1 MDRYL
6 EYMLKNRLFQSGK
19 LQKLQAEL
27 APDNPYIFKAPEASQ
42 APVLPL
48 QGPQA
53 QHSQPGTLESVQALR
68 AQQAQHSQ
76 PSTIQSVQAL
86 RAQQA
91 QHSQPGTLHAV
102 QQPNQAVQQPNQA
115 VQQPNQAVQQPARR
129 AFYDPIRDN
138 TRDSIFLFI
147 TSINIPLFVRSMVTN
162 FISFFSTTIPL
173 SIIIVPLLSIILFY
187 FTSILEIM
195 PFLIEHFGTCLTYLF

>member
-102 QQPNQAVQQPNQA
+102 QQPNQAVQQP
-115 VQQPNQAVQQPARR
+115 ARR